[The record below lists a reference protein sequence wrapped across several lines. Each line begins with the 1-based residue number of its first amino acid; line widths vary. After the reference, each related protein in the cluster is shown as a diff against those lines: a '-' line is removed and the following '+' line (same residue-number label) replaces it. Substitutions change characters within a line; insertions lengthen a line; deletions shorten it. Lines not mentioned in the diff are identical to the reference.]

1 MCFSGTAQVIL
12 TEMFTMLVSARTR
25 TVPKK
30 VKRFLLAGRVA
41 MKKLTRAMQ
50 LMLEAS
56 KENRD
61 RSTSIAAAAIS
72 QMILSNL
79 SF

>member
-50 LMLEAS
+50 EMLEAS
-56 KENRD
+56 KESRH
-61 RSTSIAAAAIS
+61 RSTSTAAIS
-72 QMILSNL
+72 KMILSNP

>member
-50 LMLEAS
+50 QMLEAS
-56 KENRD
+56 KESRD
-61 RSTSIAAAAIS
+61 RSTSTAVAIS
-72 QMILSNL
+72 QMI
-79 SF
+79 

>member
-50 LMLEAS
+50 QMLEAS
-56 KENRD
+56 KESRD
-61 RSTSIAAAAIS
+61 RSTSTAAAIS
-72 QMILSNL
+72 QMI
-79 SF
+79 

>member
-12 TEMFTMLVSARTR
+12 TVMFTMLVSARTR

-50 LMLEAS
+50 QMLEAS

-61 RSTSIAAAAIS
+61 RSTSTAAAIS
-72 QMILSNL
+72 QMI
-79 SF
+79 

>member
-50 LMLEAS
+50 QMLEAS
-56 KENRD
+56 KESRD
-61 RSTSIAAAAIS
+61 RSTSTAAAIS
-72 QMILSNL
+72 QMT
-79 SF
+79 

>member
-50 LMLEAS
+50 QMLEAS